1 MATRRISKRQ
11 FLGQLG
17 ALAGAAAAGTSAL
30 APQAAAATADLATA
44 DPGRR
49 AAATRALARRRW
61 DVIVVGA
68 GNAGLPAAIFAA
80 RRGASV
86 LVIEAAERIGGSLL
100 LSSGQMSAAGTVLQK
115 SLGIEDSAQHHYDDI
130 MRISQGTANP
140 AIVRLAVDHAGPM
153 ADWLIGAGFTPR
165 EGHPVLGGGGHDP
178 YSRARY
184 FWGENGG
191 LSILRVLERE
201 LQPQVDAGRVTVLL
215 QTKASALLQKRA
227 GGAVSG
233 VIATGPDGAA
243 VEYRGRSVVLTSGGY
258 GSNPAMFEQIEG
270 IRDYADTVYPYSQ
283 GAGITMGLAA
293 GGWLRGAEMRQPLF
307 NAVLQDDAVP
317 SPILLRL
324 VTDPLQRPPWEI
336 FVNLRGERFLCEDTP
351 SFDAKEKALKQQP
364 QERCWVV
371 FDDAILQASPSMSR
385 GWKKQEIIEGFG
397 TYPLFYKA
405 DSLAALAAATGVDAA
420 GLAAT
425 VADYNAGQAVGR
437 DRLGRTHLPLPI
449 ARAPFYAIRMQGYYL
464 LDTAG
469 LAVDGALRAIRPDG
483 RPIPNLYVAGELIGM
498 GTLQGSSYCGGMSVT
513 PALTFGK
520 LLGERLLPV

>member
-1 MATRRISKRQ
+1 MARGRISKRQ

-17 ALAGAAAAGTSAL
+17 ALAGAAAAGTSGL
-30 APQAAAATADLATA
+30 TPSIAAATAGPGPQQGAATA
-44 DPGRR
+44 
-49 AAATRALARRRW
+49 RALARRRW

-68 GNAGLPAAIFAA
+68 GNSGLPVAIFAA

-86 LVIEAAERIGGSLL
+86 LMIEAAERIGGSLL

-140 AIVRLAVDHAGPM
+140 EIVRLAVEHAGPM
-153 ADWLIGAGFTPR
+153 ADWLIGAGFVPR
-165 EGHPVLGGGGHDP
+165 AGHPVLGSGGHDP

-201 LQPQVDAGRVTVLL
+201 LQPQLDAGRVSMLL
-215 QTKASALLQKRA
+215 QTKASALVQKRA
-227 GGAVSG
+227 GGAVTG
-233 VIATGPDGAA
+233 VVAAGPDGEA
-243 VEYRGRSVVLTSGGY
+243 VAFRGRSVVLTSGGY
-258 GSNPAMFEQIEG
+258 GSNSAMFEQIEG
-270 IRDYADTVYPYSQ
+270 IRDYADTVYPHSQ

-293 GGWLRGAEMRQPLF
+293 GGYLRGAELRQPLF

-317 SPILLRL
+317 SRILLRL

-336 FVNLRGERFLCEDTP
+336 FVNVRGERFLCEDTP
-351 SFDAKEKALKQQP
+351 SFDAKEKALKLQP

-371 FDDAILQASPSMSR
+371 FDDAILQASPTMSR
-385 GWKKQEIIEGFG
+385 GWKKEEIVEGFG
-397 TYPLFYKA
+397 SFPLFYKA
-405 DSLAALAAATGVDAA
+405 DSLQALAAATGVDAA

-425 VADYNAGQAVGR
+425 VADYNAGQASGR

-449 ARAPFYAIRMQGYYL
+449 ARAPFYALRMQGYYL

-469 LAVDGALRAIRPDG
+469 LAVDSSLRVVRQDG
-483 RPIPNLYVAGELIGM
+483 KPIPNLYAAGELIGM

-513 PALTFGK
+513 PALSFGK

>member
-1 MATRRISKRQ
+1 MARRRISKRS
-11 FLGQLG
+11 FLGQFG
-17 ALAGAAAAGTSAL
+17 ALAGAAILPGAARATGSG
-30 APQAAAATADLATA
+30 APAS
-44 DPGRR
+44 
-49 AAATRALARRRW
+49 RRW

-68 GNAGLPAAIFAA
+68 GNSGIPAAIFAA

-86 LVIEAAERIGGSLL
+86 LMIEAAERIGGSLL
-100 LSSGQMSAAGTVLQK
+100 LSSGQMSAAGTRLQQT
-115 SLGIEDSAQHHYDDI
+115 LGIEDSPQDHYDDI

-140 AIVRLAVDHAGPM
+140 QIVRLAVQHAGPM
-153 ADWLIGAGFTPR
+153 ADWLLGAGFVPR

-201 LQPQVDAGRVTVLL
+201 LQPQIDAGRVTPLLQTRASVLL
-215 QTKASALLQKRA
+215 QRRV
-227 GGAVSG
+227 GGPVSG
-233 VIATGPDGAA
+233 VVATGPDGKA

-258 GSNPAMFEQIEG
+258 GSNSAMFEQLEG
-270 IRDYADTVYPYSQ
+270 LRDYADTVYPYSQ

-293 GGWLRGAEMRQPLF
+293 GGYLRGAELRQPLF

-317 SPILLRL
+317 SPLLLRL

-336 FVNLRGERFLCEDTP
+336 FVNVRGERFLCEDTP
-351 SFDAKEKALKQQP
+351 TFDAKEKALKRQP
-364 QERCWVV
+364 EERCWVV
-371 FDDAILQASPSMSR
+371 FDDAILQAAPSMSR
-385 GWKKQEIIEGFG
+385 GWKKQEIIDGFG
-397 TYPLFYKA
+397 SFTTFSKA
-405 DSLAALAAATGVDAA
+405 DSLAALAAAAGIDAA

-425 VADYNAGQAVGR
+425 VADYNAGQATGR
-437 DRLGRTHLPLPI
+437 DRLGRSHLPLPI
-449 ARAPFYAIRMQGYYL
+449 SKPPFYAIRMQGYYL

-469 LAVDGALRAIRPDG
+469 LAVDGSLRAIRADG
-483 RPIPNLYVAGELIGM
+483 KPIPNLYVAGELIGM